1 MSVAPAACPAALC
14 HDSWARRL
22 PTAGAAALLVSAP
35 RTVASS
41 ARVACRAV
49 LSYEASG
56 VARAA
61 PEHVW
66 AAWVDVASWSESEHI
81 DSARLDGEFRP
92 GGVIASKA
100 KGLPQST
107 LTITRVEPPRLW
119 VDESRSP
126 GVKMTFE
133 HVIEPGEEGAKLT
146 ERVLVSGLLGR
157 PVGALLRRKLEA
169 LFAASV
175 AHVARRAEG

>member
-1 MSVAPAACPAALC
+1 M
-14 HDSWARRL
+14 
-22 PTAGAAALLVSAP
+22 
-35 RTVASS
+35 
-41 ARVACRAV
+41 

-61 PEHVW
+61 PEDVW

-81 DSARLDGEFRP
+81 ESASLDGDFRP
-92 GGVIASKA
+92 GGIIASKA
-100 KGLPQST
+100 KGFPRSR

-126 GVKMTFE
+126 GVRMTFE
-133 HVIEPGEEGAKLT
+133 HVIEPGEAGTTLT
-146 ERVLVSGLLGR
+146 ERVLIRGPLARV
-157 PVGALLRRKLEA
+157 VGALMRRKLEA

-175 AHVARRAEG
+175 AHVARQAEAGGEAARRDPGRES

>member
-1 MSVAPAACPAALC
+1 
-14 HDSWARRL
+14 
-22 PTAGAAALLVSAP
+22 
-35 RTVASS
+35 
-41 ARVACRAV
+41 V

-61 PEHVW
+61 PKDVW

-81 DSARLDGEFRP
+81 ESARLDGEFRP

-100 KGLPQST
+100 KGLPRST

-119 VDESRSP
+119 VDEARSP
-126 GVKMTFE
+126 GVQMTFE
-133 HVIEPGEEGAKLT
+133 HIIEPGEAGSELT
-146 ERVLVSGLLGR
+146 ERVLIRGPLAHL
-157 PVGALLRRKLEA
+157 VGVLMRRKLEA

-175 AHVARRAEG
+175 AYVARRADQAIQPGQLN

>member
-1 MSVAPAACPAALC
+1 M
-14 HDSWARRL
+14 
-22 PTAGAAALLVSAP
+22 
-35 RTVASS
+35 
-41 ARVACRAV
+41 

-61 PEHVW
+61 PEDVW

-81 DSARLDGEFRP
+81 ESARLDGEFRP
-92 GGVIASKA
+92 GGTIASKA
-100 KGLPQST
+100 KGFPRST

-126 GVKMTFE
+126 GIQMTFE
-133 HVIEPGEEGAKLT
+133 HVIEPGEEGTELT
-146 ERVLVSGLLGR
+146 ERVLIRGPLARL
-157 PVGALLRRKLEA
+157 VGVLMRRKLEA

-175 AHVARRAEG
+175 AHVGRRAEQAVKPRGTAPVEREPT